1 MLTVL
6 SLQWLTY
13 SKHIILSALITVVLM
28 CIGRCTPLQI
38 KRQIHYIFYHQFFLT
53 YIQFLIKLLSSQLF
67 GQPPPRCSLLQVT
80 PIYNI
85 HVFYIQANPTLWR
98 MPWTVTHWQTPP
110 HMIICD
116 VDKYCYFFISKLLWF
131 YVQSY
136 WTKTGRWSFYEGKN
150 SWMISVHMHLY
161 LPTFIS
167 TTCCIMAVGYIIL
180 ELA

>member
-1 MLTVL
+1 MSTLANPNSVSSHFLHNSHKAHMIILFVLKVKILQCGHAIVMQILPIMLTVL

-85 HVFYIQANPTLWR
+85 HVF
-98 MPWTVTHWQTPP
+98 
-110 HMIICD
+110 
-116 VDKYCYFFISKLLWF
+116 
-131 YVQSY
+131 
-136 WTKTGRWSFYEGKN
+136 
-150 SWMISVHMHLY
+150 
-161 LPTFIS
+161 
-167 TTCCIMAVGYIIL
+167 
-180 ELA
+180 